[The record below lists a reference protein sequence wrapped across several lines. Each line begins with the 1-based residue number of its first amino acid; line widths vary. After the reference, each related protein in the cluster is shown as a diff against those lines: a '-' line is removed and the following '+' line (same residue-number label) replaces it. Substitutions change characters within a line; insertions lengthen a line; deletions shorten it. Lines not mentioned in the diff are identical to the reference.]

1 MFKFINVCIADPI
14 KNIKSRQIFNLIFRS
29 IQRRLFVIQKG
40 HSQRRLEVCFVLNEK
55 STEF

>member
-1 MFKFINVCIADPI
+1 MFKFIKVCIADSI

-40 HSQRRLEVCFVLNEK
+40 HS
-55 STEF
+55 